1 MLKINVIGDAR
12 PRYLRSRWN
21 ALARVAQS
29 IQQIRWTRT
38 RAVPAAAAP
47 TQLAFPDER
56 RPSLHMLAD
65 LALPDDAGDKL
76 GFKSFANAVAGII
89 DSPKTATPLV
99 MAINAQWGAGKTTL
113 GQLIKRRLETKSASD
128 SYAPHVT
135 CWFGAWM
142 HDDAPTLSTALAAE
156 VAKVASRSRS
166 LWRRVVNPLPS
177 ILSTAGERKFRKTLK
192 YLAALLVILLV
203 CVVVLVRNGHGLATA
218 AKLNPELLRILN
230 VLSGSSYLVWLIAL
244 ALIVVYKILATALR
258 AAKSVGEFAKD
269 SRSAAKSASMQ
280 EVRNELGAL
289 IKQATPRGS
298 KFVIFID
305 DLDRCRPPR
314 SVEVLEAVNQ
324 LLDHPGV
331 VVVLMSDMQVIAKCA
346 EMKFRGLAKLES
358 PAAASQ
364 SSTSQ
369 ASKNFSMYGAS
380 FLQKIIQLQL
390 DLPIYSAR
398 KIRQMVGDFAK
409 EAPKEQKRTW
419 LDTVWQ
425 GAGSGIRSVFS
436 KLRASRHLASCIF
449 YLLIAV
455 AIVWGVWKAETAP
468 PGYSVAPIFI
478 RTIEIIIALF
488 VLRWLARILV
498 RMRESGR
505 RKQIDQQIRARTT
518 AGERDFSRVEAY
530 VRGENAAWRND
541 PEMEG
546 LVTERLQRYLE
557 DESELQLEAEDELM
571 QFLEPMPRHA
581 KRLLNRLR
589 LLLFIA
595 HERRMLGGKPE
606 LSSRHIGKWAVLGER
621 WPELLQ
627 AVCMNPDIMK
637 PLEDPE
643 THDAVIKEQAPLY
656 ENDEAL
662 RRFCFARGGLK
673 LWPVVKRIVEFV
685 PATDRRVK
693 QPAS

>member
-12 PRYLRSRWN
+12 PRSLRWRWN
-21 ALARVAQS
+21 PLARIAESV
-29 IQQIRWTRT
+29 QQIRWTRA

-47 TQLAFPDER
+47 TQLTFPDER

-65 LALPDDAGDKL
+65 RALPDDAGDKL
-76 GFKSFANAVAGII
+76 GFKSFANAIAGII
-89 DSPKTATPLV
+89 DSPRTATPLV

-113 GQLIKRRLETKSASD
+113 GQMIKRRLETKSAAD
-128 SYAPHVT
+128 SFAPHVT

-142 HDDAPTLSTALAAE
+142 HDDAPTLPTALAAE
-156 VAKVASRSRS
+156 VAKAASRSRR
-166 LWRRVVNPLPS
+166 LWRRIANPLPS
-177 ILSTAGERKFRKTLK
+177 ILSTAAEKKFRKGLK
-192 YLAALLVILLV
+192 YSAAFVVIVLF
-203 CVVVLVRNGHGLATA
+203 CVVVLLRNGHGLIMAGR
-218 AKLNPELLRILN
+218 LNPEILRILN
-230 VLSGSSYLVWLIAL
+230 VLSGIPYLVVLIAL
-244 ALIVVYKILATALR
+244 ALIVLLQISVTTLR
-258 AAKSVGEFAKD
+258 AAKSVGDFAMD
-269 SRSAAKSASMQ
+269 PRSAAKTASMQ
-280 EVRNELGAL
+280 EVRSQLGKL
-289 IKQATPRGS
+289 IKQATPKGS

-314 SVEVLEAVNQ
+314 SVEVLEAINQ

-331 VVVLMSDMQVIAKCA
+331 VVVLMSDMQVIAKCVD
-346 EMKFRGLAKLES
+346 MKFRGLANSET
-358 PAAASQ
+358 PTRQ
-364 SSTSQ
+364 S
-369 ASKNFSMYGAS
+369 SKNFSTYGAS
-380 FLQKIIQLQL
+380 FLQKIIQLQV
-390 DLPIYSAR
+390 DLPSYSAR
-398 KIRQMVGDFAK
+398 KIRQMVGDLAR
-409 EAPKEQKRTW
+409 EVPKEQRRSW
-419 LDTVWQ
+419 FDTVWQ
-425 GAGSGIRSVFS
+425 GAGAGARGVFS
-436 KLRASRHLASCIF
+436 RLRASRHWASWIF
-449 YLLIAV
+449 CLLVAV
-455 AIVWGVWKAETAP
+455 VIVWSIWKIDTAP
-468 PGYSVAPIFI
+468 AGFPTAPIFA
-478 RTIEIIIALF
+478 RMFATIIALF
-488 VLRWLARILV
+488 VVRWLARILV

-530 VRGENAAWRND
+530 VRGENSAWRND

-571 QFLEPMPRHA
+571 QHLQPMPRHA

-627 AVCMNPDIMK
+627 AVCMDTDIMK

-662 RRFCFARGGLK
+662 RKFCFSRGGLK
-673 LWPVVKRIVEFV
+673 LWPVVKRMVEFV
-685 PATDRRVK
+685 PSTDRRGK
-693 QPAS
+693 PSAS